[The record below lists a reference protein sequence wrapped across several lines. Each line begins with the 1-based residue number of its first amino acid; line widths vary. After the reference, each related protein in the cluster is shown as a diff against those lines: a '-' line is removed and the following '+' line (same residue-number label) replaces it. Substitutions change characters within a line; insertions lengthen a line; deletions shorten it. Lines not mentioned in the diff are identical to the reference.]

1 MAGHPRK
8 HLTEDEHRALQL
20 LAFNPDGATVAAL
33 VFSHGFKMQM
43 LDDLVRAR
51 LCEALLRDGNSRW
64 PNDRSLRR
72 LYEDHGRRTERARGM
87 TRNESRSPRCP
98 GTTPRRNPFRTRR
111 QLDPR
116 PDK

>member
-51 LCEALLRDGNSRW
+51 LAKRYCVTVTAGGRTTGVSVAYMKIMAAGRNALA
-64 PNDRSLRR
+64 
-72 LYEDHGRRTERARGM
+72 E
-87 TRNESRSPRCP
+87 
-98 GTTPRRNPFRTRR
+98 
-111 QLDPR
+111 
-116 PDK
+116 

>member
-33 VFSHGFKMQM
+33 VFSHGFELQM

-51 LCEALLRDGNSRW
+51 LAKRYCVAVTAGGRTTGVSVAYMKIMAAGRNALA
-64 PNDRSLRR
+64 
-72 LYEDHGRRTERARGM
+72 E
-87 TRNESRSPRCP
+87 
-98 GTTPRRNPFRTRR
+98 
-111 QLDPR
+111 
-116 PDK
+116 